1 MNAGATSSSAR
12 SEPAKHASPERSES
26 EKDRCAQDFE
36 RALRDKGGWPEDD
49 MAGGDGGQD
58 SHEDPSSAA
67 PPPTQLPM
75 QLPPGAFAMPAT
87 GAQAQAQVVAMPA
100 SPRMPV
106 EAIRAAELD
115 ASLPP
120 PGDAGRGFE
129 VSVNERM
136 GVPLS
141 LQVMPPGA
149 VHPGGGWTLSI
160 SSPNLN
166 PATLKRYSGRLEE
179 RLRSRSLT
187 SEPVHIDH
195 EDEA

>member
-1 MNAGATSSSAR
+1 
-12 SEPAKHASPERSES
+12 
-26 EKDRCAQDFE
+26 
-36 RALRDKGGWPEDD
+36 
-49 MAGGDGGQD
+49 
-58 SHEDPSSAA
+58 
-67 PPPTQLPM
+67 
-75 QLPPGAFAMPAT
+75 
-87 GAQAQAQVVAMPA
+87 
-100 SPRMPV
+100 MPV

-195 EDEA
+195 EDEASDA